1 MMERNKFHPRPSQE
15 LCPFEVVEWE
25 KLKTK
30 WNCTDPA
37 DYHCLPDQYNIPGQ
51 ICVKPHWVLKN
62 YCPIYN
68 TAAAKIDLLPCDL
81 QYGACSDKD
90 YRSNEVFR
98 YSACLNK
105 TEIYKESSTLQPE
118 PPILPLPLMAGIVTV
133 VVVLCLLLLAACIIH
148 SRRRRRRGKKTEYN
162 HQLQPLLD
170 QSNIPVSKR

>member
-1 MMERNKFHPRPSQE
+1 MERNKFRPRPSQE

-25 KLKTK
+25 KLKTT

-37 DYHCLPDQYNIPGQ
+37 DYHCLPDQYNVPGQ

-98 YSACLNK
+98 YTACLNK
-105 TEIYKESSTLQPE
+105 TEIYKEGWRLSSTATSSRSKQCSCWSTE
-118 PPILPLPLMAGIVTV
+118 GDGVHKEWC
-133 VVVLCLLLLAACIIH
+133 VLLKYFLRTCYRCVGHPWLC
-148 SRRRRRRGKKTEYN
+148 
-162 HQLQPLLD
+162 
-170 QSNIPVSKR
+170 QSHWTAWLR